1 MTSSEQI
8 SEFLEPDSVWEVF
21 GIKTQEDFV
30 EKFITK
36 GKFHKKVP
44 KSIQKDYRIVERLQF
59 YSYYNFALIDEA
71 FGKSTR
77 IFEASVNIKIS
88 ELGLE
93 SEKFESLTS
102 KIKKLKK
109 NSSNELNDKWL
120 HAKELRNIFAHHQAG
135 RLMGVAIFN
144 AFKHNI
150 NMINSVFLEHQEI
163 FEKEELLKKI
173 ASESKHLKDGL
184 FILEHNDKRFL
195 IWSMIPYTSS
205 FSNNLEKSFW
215 VFHPVYGTKSIND
228 ISDFPPPF
236 KFNLK
241 DLKIKENGLTAKI
254 IETNKSIKIY
264 ETKNTLDREIY
275 EKHKLQILDVD
286 LKIKQMYWT
295 VLEND
300 LNKAVS
306 NFIYNYHWD

>member
-21 GIKTQEDFV
+21 GIKTQEDFI

-59 YSYYNFALIDEA
+59 YSYYDFALIDEA

-77 IFEASVNIKIS
+77 IFEASVDIKIS
-88 ELGLE
+88 DLGLE

-102 KIKKLKK
+102 KIKKLKDF
-109 NSSNELNDKWL
+109 SSNELYDKWL
-120 HAKELRNIFAHHQAG
+120 HAKELRNIFAHHKAG
-135 RLMGVAIFN
+135 RLMGVAILN

-163 FEKEELLKKI
+163 LDKEKLLKKI
-173 ASESKHLKDGL
+173 ANKSTHLKNGL
-184 FILEHNDKRFL
+184 FILEYQGKRFL
-195 IWSMIPYTSS
+195 IWSIIPYSSS

-215 VFHPVYGTKSIND
+215 VFHPVYGTKSIKD
-228 ISDFPPPF
+228 TSDFPPPF

-241 DLKIKENGLTAKI
+241 DLRIKENGMMAKI
-254 IETNKSIKIY
+254 IETNETIKIY
-264 ETKNTLDREIY
+264 ETNNNLDRELY
-275 EKHKLQILDVD
+275 ERHKIQMAKID
-286 LKIKQMYWT
+286 LRTKENYWFI
-295 VLEND
+295 LEND
-300 LNKAVS
+300 LNKSVS
-306 NFIYNYHWD
+306 DFIYNHHWN